1 MSVDTS
7 IGINDFDPEAVA
19 EIRSRLASVKQQGI
33 RIGFAIESGSRAWGF
48 PSPDSDYD
56 CRFIYV
62 RPVSDHIGLASHRDV
77 IEFPIVGDVDTGGW
91 DLRKA
96 LLLALKGNAV
106 LVEWIK
112 SPIAYEEEPGFR
124 DRLSEMLDE
133 IMVPQKVAL
142 HYIGL
147 LRRHWQAHGDGPIK
161 LKKLLYAIRPA
172 IALEWM
178 RTTDFQKLPPMNMM
192 QCLAAVSIDH
202 ELRRAIHDLV
212 MVKSQTREMGEG
224 MPPERIRSFL
234 AASIERYVD
243 LAERI
248 EPDQEAESRAHHR
261 ADIFYQ
267 QEVQRA
273 IG

>member
-1 MSVDTS
+1 MSAAIS
-7 IGINDFDPEAVA
+7 AGIDGFDPEAVA
-19 EIRSRLASVKQQGI
+19 EIRSLLASVKQQGI

-62 RPVSDHIGLASHRDV
+62 RPLADHLALVSHRDV
-77 IEFPIVGDVDTGGW
+77 IEFPIVGDIDTGGW

-106 LVEWIK
+106 VVEWVK

-124 DRLSEMLDE
+124 SRLSEVLDA
-133 IMVPQKVAL
+133 IMVPQKVAM
-142 HYIGL
+142 HYVGL
-147 LRRHWQAHGDGPIK
+147 LRSHWQAHGDGPIK

-178 RTTDFQKLPPMNMM
+178 RATDFQRLPPMNMM
-192 QCLAAVSIDH
+192 ECLSAVVID
-202 ELRRAIHDLV
+202 EALREAIHDLV
-212 MVKSQTREMGEG
+212 IVKGRTREMGEG
-224 MPPERIRSFL
+224 LPPKRIQSFL
-234 AASIERYVD
+234 AASIERHAD

-248 EPDQEAESRAHHR
+248 KPDQDADSRAHHR

-273 IG
+273 LG

>member
-62 RPVSDHIGLASHRDV
+62 RPVSDHIGLALHRDV
-77 IEFPIVGDVDTGGW
+77 IEFPIVGDIDTGGW

-106 LVEWIK
+106 LVEWVK
-112 SPIAYEEEPGFR
+112 SPMAYEEEAGFR
-124 DRLSEMLDE
+124 RRLSEVLDE

-142 HYIGL
+142 HYVGL
-147 LRRHWQAHGDGPIK
+147 LRRHWHEHGGGPIK
-161 LKKLLYAIRPA
+161 LKKLLYAVRPA

-178 RTTDFQKLPPMNMM
+178 QSNGFQRLPPMNMM
-192 QCLAAVSIDH
+192 QCLDAVSIDE
-202 ELRRAIHDLV
+202 ELRKAIHDLV
-212 MVKSQTREMGEG
+212 IVKGQTREMGEG
-224 MPPERIRSFL
+224 MPPERIQAFL
-234 AASIERYVD
+234 AASIDRYSSF
-243 LAERI
+243 AERI
-248 EPDQEAESRAHHR
+248 ELDQEADGRAQHL

-267 QEVQRA
+267 QEVQRVV
-273 IG
+273 G